1 MMSTTPIG
9 QALYNDFRGGIDM
22 TGILELEKTK
32 ERVSTDTWI
41 MRLPDEVCDREG
53 MVKGTLISMT
63 VKDGGIKTKFISPP
77 SEKLREISKKLL
89 IKDRELHETLKA
101 IGD

>member
-1 MMSTTPIG
+1 
-9 QALYNDFRGGIDM
+9 M
-22 TGILELEKTK
+22 TGILELEKTR

-53 MVKGTLISMT
+53 MAEGTLISMT
-63 VKDGGIKTKFISPP
+63 VKDGGIQTKFISPP
-77 SEKLREISKKLL
+77 SEKLREISKRLL
-89 IKDRELHETLKA
+89 VEDRELHERLKS